1 MTKIEEVNRSFDME
15 TQANRATIQ
24 QMANQLHVYEQN
36 NVNHLLQIDSIR
48 AERDAALMNATAMRT
63 ELEAA
68 RGRLDSI
75 HKAWQ
80 NTRGELDQRESKYSS
95 FENHVKQVESELLY
109 AKSTLDAFK
118 QQVAQLLSDGFVKVE
133 PKEDEIREKIQ
144 LLMQSSKDRGAV
156 SVELPRRAFRSSL
169 FSLRSSRIFK
179 TRRNNSPSNCKNRS
193 SRTKISKANDVSW
206 TTTFTRWNIE

>member
-1 MTKIEEVNRSFDME
+1 ME
-15 TQANRATIQ
+15 K
-24 QMANQLHVYEQN
+24 
-36 NVNHLLQIDSIR
+36 
-48 AERDAALMNATAMRT
+48 TAMRT

-68 RGRLDSI
+68 KARLDSI

-156 SVELPRRAFRSSL
+156 SVELTLVEPFELLCSLADHHESSKPKGTTLQATARTDRPEQRSRRQTTSVRQQFPRDGTSSEIVEHRL
-169 FSLRSSRIFK
+169 HQ
-179 TRRNNSPSNCKNRS
+179 
-193 SRTKISKANDVSW
+193 
-206 TTTFTRWNIE
+206 

>member
-1 MTKIEEVNRSFDME
+1 MVKLMEVNRSFDME

-24 QMANQLHVYEQN
+24 HMANQLHVYEQN
-36 NVNHLLQIDSIR
+36 NVNHLLQIDTIR
-48 AERDAALMNATAMRT
+48 AERDVALTEKGAMHI
-63 ELEAA
+63 ELEAM

-80 NTRGELDQRESKYSS
+80 NTRGELDQRENKYTT
-95 FENHVKQVESELLY
+95 FESHVKQVESELLY
-109 AKSTLDAFK
+109 ARATLDAFR

-156 SVELPRRAFRSSL
+156 STRPGASVRGGC
-169 FSLRSSRIFK
+169 LRVDSCHTI
-179 TRRNNSPSNCKNRS
+179 
-193 SRTKISKANDVSW
+193 AL
-206 TTTFTRWNIE
+206 TTATDETST